1 MKVNE
6 VVEGEDYFFGYNP
19 YLMYNAYQNYGSRVP
34 VRTNYRHSTPSR
46 RPTTPSR
53 RTTNPSR
60 RTTTSSRRTTI
71 PSRRTTTPS
80 RRTST
85 PSRSS
90 RTTQSRRSRFGK

>member
-1 MKVNE
+1 MKVNK

-19 YLMYNAYQNYGSRVP
+19 YIMHNAYQNYGSGFP

-53 RTTNPSR
+53 RTTSPSR
-60 RTTTSSRRTTI
+60 RTTA
-71 PSRRTTTPS
+71 PSRGTTTPS

>member
-1 MKVNE
+1 MKVNK

-19 YLMYNAYQNYGSRVP
+19 YIMHNAYQNYDSRFP

-53 RTTNPSR
+53 RTTTPSR
-60 RTTTSSRRTTI
+60 RTTT